1 MNKYHIIYILFLGKD
16 GFIMKNARTIFSG
29 EEMDAEIELAPISFL
44 SPRFLARL
52 GMELPNGKPYP
63 EPKLEEIA

>member
-1 MNKYHIIYILFLGKD
+1 
-16 GFIMKNARTIFSG
+16 MKNARTIFSG